1 MEELEDVEELR
12 IAEQRL
18 LKHRA
23 GESRSF
29 SLDEVE
35 KRLGLDVDLEGG
47 SPDRGEAYPRG

>member
-1 MEELEDVEELR
+1 MEKLEDVEDLR

>member
-1 MEELEDVEELR
+1 MEDVEYLQ

-29 SLDEVE
+29 TLDEVE
-35 KRLGLDVDLEGG
+35 SRLGLDVDIEGG
-47 SPDRGEAYPRG
+47 SPGTGEAYPRG

>member
-1 MEELEDVEELR
+1 MEKLEDVEDLR

-29 SLDEVE
+29 TLDEVE

-47 SPDRGEAYPRG
+47 SPGTGEAYPRS